1 MASALAIEECT
12 HIFSS
17 PCENLF
23 CLHAESSTLTAA
35 EAMLDSVPDALSRRP
50 KGMTYLRLMKCSDG
64 EARHIVEW
72 DKYVMTTQ
80 FHISRDKNGEVR
92 ASVSDEPVLI
102 SDLRP
107 AEQNAAYGA
116 LLARAPEAKKVR
128 EYHRLHVRRL
138 DGIRDEIILSEGEKQ
153 RCHGVFMRECKERKL
168 GRREMDVGG
177 ERVERA
183 CVDWKMAEKEVE
195 RWRARERAVMRL
207 VERCEELGL

>member
-1 MASALAIEECT
+1 
-12 HIFSS
+12 
-17 PCENLF
+17 
-23 CLHAESSTLTAA
+23 
-35 EAMLDSVPDALSRRP
+35 
-50 KGMTYLRLMKCSDG
+50 MKSSDG

-80 FHISRDKNGEVR
+80 FQISRDKNGEVK
-92 ASVSDEPVLI
+92 AFVSDEPVLI

-116 LLARAPEAKKVR
+116 LLARAPGAKKVR

-138 DGIRDEIILSEGEKQ
+138 DGIRDEIILSVGEEL
-153 RCHGVFMRECKERKL
+153 RCHGVFMRECKGRKL
-168 GRREMDVGG
+168 GRRETDVGG

-183 CVDWKMAEKEVE
+183 CVEWKMAEKEVE

-207 VERCEELGL
+207 VERCEELRLGR